1 MAKELFK
8 EMLDLEGR
16 TVAEEIKPGLVAIR
30 QKSIRTGELKT
41 IYLTV
46 DTIKHLAEVLP
57 DDSKE
62 TYAIPGFENLEESMS
77 FMNVRKAA

>member
-30 QKSIRTGELKT
+30 QRSIRTGELKT
-41 IYLTV
+41 IYLTA
-46 DTIKHLAEVLP
+46 DTIRHLAEVLP
-57 DDSKE
+57 DASKQE
-62 TYAIPGFENLEESMS
+62 YTIPGFENLEESMS
-77 FMNVRKAA
+77 FMNIRKAS